1 VLLALSA
8 IIRILLENAN
18 NPGKTIKMSRERK
31 LTELE
36 ACVLGLIKVKGP
48 CTPYVVRK
56 EFEKSP
62 TPHWS
67 GSTGAIYPLF
77 RRLKAQHL
85 IKEKSSTNDNRGGKL
100 YVITGEGDKALED
113 WLYQA
118 LTAQI
123 IGTPPDPLRNRVLF
137 LGLLSDEKR
146 KEFLFQVKEE
156 LEAQLKNVI
165 TAREDFDQ
173 KNFFDYLQMSG
184 TVFAAQ
190 ARLDW
195 IVKIT
200 EILEKQKTGEMV
212 LFK

>member
-1 VLLALSA
+1 MH
-8 IIRILLENAN
+8 
-18 NPGKTIKMSRERK
+18 TERS

-77 RRLKAQHL
+77 KRMKAQNL
-85 IKEKSSTNDNRGGKL
+85 IKEESSTNDRRGGKL
-100 YVITGEGDKALED
+100 YIITGEGDKALED

-118 LTAQI
+118 LTPQV

-137 LGLLSDEKR
+137 LGLISQEKR
-146 KEFLFQVKEE
+146 KNFLARVKDGLEE
-156 LEAQLKNVI
+156 QLKNV
-165 TAREDFDQ
+165 TEGREDFDPG
-173 KNFFDYLQMSG
+173 NYFDYLQMSG
-184 TVFAAQ
+184 AVFAAQ

-200 EILEKQKTGEMV
+200 RTLEEQKIEEVTLAKV
-212 LFK
+212 SKIN

>member
-1 VLLALSA
+1 M
-8 IIRILLENAN
+8 
-18 NPGKTIKMSRERK
+18 PTERN

-77 RRLKAQHL
+77 KRMKAQNL
-85 IKEKSSTNDNRGGKL
+85 IKEESSTNDRRGGKL
-100 YVITGEGDKALED
+100 YIITGEGDKALED
-113 WLYQA
+113 WLYQV
-118 LTAQI
+118 LTPQV

-137 LGLLSDEKR
+137 LGLISQEKR
-146 KEFLFQVKEE
+146 KNFLTRVKDGLEE
-156 LEAQLKNVI
+156 QLKNVI
-165 TAREDFDQ
+165 DGREDFDPG
-173 KNFFDYLQMSG
+173 NYFDYLQMSG
-184 TVFAAQ
+184 AVFAAQ

-200 EILEKQKTGEMV
+200 GTLEKQKIEEGTLAKV
-212 LFK
+212 SKSN

>member
-1 VLLALSA
+1 MPAK
-8 IIRILLENAN
+8 RN
-18 NPGKTIKMSRERK
+18 

-77 RRLKAQHL
+77 KRMKAQNL
-85 IKEKSSTNDNRGGKL
+85 IKEESSTNDRRGGKL
-100 YVITGEGDKALED
+100 YILTGEGDKALED

-118 LTAQI
+118 LTPQV

-137 LGLLSDEKR
+137 LGLISKVKR
-146 KEFLFQVKEE
+146 KNFLGRVKDGLEE
-156 LEAQLKNVI
+156 QLKNV
-165 TAREDFDQ
+165 TDAREDFDPE
-173 KNFFDYLQMSG
+173 NYFDYLQMSG
-184 TVFAAQ
+184 AVFAAQ

-200 EILEKQKTGEMV
+200 GTVEEQKKEEFTLAKV
-212 LFK
+212 SKIN